1 MFNIFEKIFSY
12 LSNLSLNKKNKKH
25 EEEYKI
31 RKRNIEI
38 LDEIVKEFPAIV
50 EFKKIRFKTE
60 FQGNL
65 EYSIDTELFTYEFE
79 NKNFSGIENT
89 LKREETE
96 LGSYNR
102 EYKNNS
108 KELFYKLIKIKENNI
123 HILKPYVEE
132 VMRIYNL
139 LKKYLNEF
147 KIGTPMDDN
156 LIRYYNRLYELISAE
171 CNEKNSVDW
180 VKSEEIKEVY
190 EKFILE
196 VNKYVKNK

>member
-65 EYSIDTELFTYEFE
+65 EYSIDTELFIYEFE

-108 KELFYKLIKIKENNI
+108 KEPFYKLIKIKENNI

>member
-108 KELFYKLIKIKENNI
+108 KELFYKLIKIKE
-123 HILKPYVEE
+123 
-132 VMRIYNL
+132 
-139 LKKYLNEF
+139 
-147 KIGTPMDDN
+147 
-156 LIRYYNRLYELISAE
+156 
-171 CNEKNSVDW
+171 
-180 VKSEEIKEVY
+180 VY